1 MTSEVLK
8 APSPRSTAFDIAAVG
23 NSNPNC
29 SRYLQKRGDGIIHVV
44 FALPEL
50 AFVSALLI
58 TGTFSS
64 SELTQLSDIR
74 LAVTDSADLP
84 AASADCSG
92 SPFLAYPGT
101 NSNSDSYANG
111 VEVFCNQQGTYVHL
125 IKQEIPI
132 NL

>member
-8 APSPRSTAFDIAAVG
+8 APFPRSTAFDIAATG
-23 NSNPNC
+23 ASSPNC

-74 LAVTDSADLP
+74 LAVTESAALP
-84 AASADCSG
+84 AASGASDCAG

-101 NSNSDSYANG
+101 DSNTASYANG
-111 VEVFCNQQGTYVHL
+111 VEVFCN
-125 IKQEIPI
+125 
-132 NL
+132 